1 MRKPLLSA
9 LVALLVVSA
18 GCTGLITGETVAF
31 ESEPATVEDSARAS
45 SGYELTNSTEQ
56 NITRQVTFAGQD
68 RTIRVVNHVQQYQRG
83 VDLGPLGSI
92 PLAQFVVVS
101 TPGANVAGQ
110 TLNPAAQWSN
120 RRVVEQ
126 LASRTGSVNDVQ
138 SEGNRTAEILG
149 EPRDVGMFSGTV
161 TVQGQEIDVTMH
173 VASFEHEGDVLVV
186 LAVHPDQINE
196 RARVDTMF
204 GGITHS
210 GD

>member
-9 LVALLVVSA
+9 LVAFLVVSA

-31 ESEPATVEDSARAS
+31 ESEPATVEDSALES
-45 SGYELTNSTEQ
+45 TGYELTNSTEQ
-56 NITRQVTFAGQD
+56 NITRDVTFAGQN
-68 RTIRVVNHVQQYQRG
+68 RTIRVVNNVRQYQRG
-83 VDLGPLGSI
+83 VDLGPVGSLQ
-92 PLAQFVVVS
+92 LARFVVVS
-101 TPGANVAGQ
+101 TPGAKVAGQ

-126 LASRTGSVNDVQ
+126 FAGRASGVGDVQ
-138 SEGNRTAEILG
+138 SEGNRTVEVLG

-161 TVQGQEIDVTMH
+161 TVQGQEIDVRMH
-173 VASFEHEGDVLVV
+173 VASFEHEGDVLIV
-186 LAVHPDQINE
+186 LAVHPKQINE